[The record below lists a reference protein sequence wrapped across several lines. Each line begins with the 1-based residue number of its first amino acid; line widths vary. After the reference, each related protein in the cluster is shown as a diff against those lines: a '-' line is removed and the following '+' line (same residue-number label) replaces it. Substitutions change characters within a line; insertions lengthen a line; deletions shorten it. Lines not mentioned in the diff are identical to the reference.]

1 NTGQQDWPNKVK
13 AIYDHLIED
22 LGLNANEVPLL
33 AGQVVSESAGGICAG
48 HNAIIA
54 RLPNVIP
61 NSYVI
66 SSEGCPA
73 RQDDHLHFTAEG
85 YSGSANLPMYAQG
98 DGNTF
103 AFHYLTAGY
112 KFTITDLDESVSKIK
127 FVVENNTTYELSSD
141 IKLVIDGNNI
151 YLKHDWGDP
160 GAERSLTY
168 ICKVNSKTATVYVP
182 WRYNKSEGF
191 QPTVTIYNAD
201 NDSKLKVISATNAA
215 PGISEKGQVQPIRI
229 SCPGTGEEWEFE
241 SAYGISWNSITTS
254 VAGDTGTGYDGIKT
268 MKATADADNLYVYL
282 EVKKDALYD
291 DAGYQYSNQ
300 SQLYI
305 GDGSGKTAF
314 WAWPTPYID
323 RFESWMKYKNAPRYI
338 NWNAGFVG
346 QKAMEHGDCYY
357 YEIAIAR
364 SSYSALSGSSCTLC
378 FYINKKYVYKDE
390 AGAEVWAGEDTQIG
404 FAPARWTE
412 GLTVTL
418 P

>member
-1 NTGQQDWPNKVK
+1 MP
-13 AIYDHLIED
+13 I
-22 LGLNANEVPLL
+22 
-33 AGQVVSESAGGICAG
+33 
-48 HNAIIA
+48 
-54 RLPNVIP
+54 
-61 NSYVI
+61 
-66 SSEGCPA
+66 
-73 RQDDHLHFTAEG
+73 
-85 YSGSANLPMYAQG
+85 
-98 DGNTF
+98 
-103 AFHYLTAGY
+103 
-112 KFTITDLDESVSKIK
+112 
-127 FVVENNTTYELSSD
+127 
-141 IKLVIDGNNI
+141 
-151 YLKHDWGDP
+151 
-160 GAERSLTY
+160 
-168 ICKVNSKTATVYVP
+168 
-182 WRYNKSEGF
+182 
-191 QPTVTIYNAD
+191 VTIYNAD
-201 NDSKLKVISATNAA
+201 NDAKITELTAKSTSILNSKGEVKRITISAS
-215 PGISEKGQVQPIRI
+215 GS
-229 SCPGTGEEWEFE
+229 GTPWEFE

-305 GDGSGKTAF
+305 GDGSGETAF
-314 WAWPTPYID
+314 WAWPTPYTD